1 MIFPMLAIAAAVGL
15 YLLGKKH
22 WPSGEGPFDRL
33 PDGVAQAQPLE
44 SNLVY
49 AASGN
54 RYRVTSYKRG
64 ETQTYHVAARA
75 DASHDWI
82 SFLVDLKT
90 GQRADYGANAATP
103 AGLDVM
109 RKDFALS

>member
-1 MIFPMLAIAAAVGL
+1 MTFLPVIALAALA
-15 YLLGKKH
+15 YYFLGKKS
-22 WPSGEGPFDRL
+22 WAAGDGPFDIF
-33 PDGVAQAQPLE
+33 PDGTSKLPIE
-44 SNLVY
+44 SNVAY

-64 ETQTYHVAARA
+64 EAQTYHVAVRA
-75 DASHDWI
+75 DASHDWL

-103 AGLDVM
+103 ASLSVM
-109 RKDFALS
+109 RKDFAL